1 MASFQC
7 PPEQLFVIYKIPSSH
22 GSRRKVGRY
31 KKRDCCALLIYGY
44 GLAVIFRRPIELR
57 LKICIASSAA
67 EEYSQTFVRDHI
79 NRLPG
84 EVLAISGDWPNL
96 RHNGHFILPKR
107 CRLGVRFS
115 KRFPLWVA
123 QRVEKAGE
131 NHLASFIK
139 RTEVTLAEFGTV
151 GAGLVRPCQIANVP
165 LVVHFHGY
173 DVYHRRTLEEYQKAY
188 QEMFQSAA
196 AFVVVSKAM
205 REEVVRLGAPREK
218 VHLNSC
224 GVDVLRFSPTN
235 AGSNPPH
242 FLAMGRFIEKKA
254 HFLTIL
260 AFERALRQ
268 CCDIRLSLAGDGP
281 LLDCCKQLVRA
292 LRLEEAVEF
301 ISVVNHDRV
310 PTLMR
315 SFRGFVQHSVTA
327 PSGDSEGN
335 PVAVMEAGAS
345 GLPVV
350 STKHAGIPDTVVHGE
365 TGLLSE
371 EMDID
376 SMADHMALLARDPDL
391 ASKLGENARVRIQ
404 SLYSMERSIQGLYG
418 ILETTTKGK
427 MS

>member
-1 MASFQC
+1 M
-7 PPEQLFVIYKIPSSH
+7 
-22 GSRRKVGRY
+22 
-31 KKRDCCALLIYGY
+31 
-44 GLAVIFRRPIELR
+44 
-57 LKICIASSAA
+57 KICVVSPAA

-79 NRLPG
+79 SRLPG
-84 EVLAISGDWPNL
+84 EVLPLRGEWPDL
-96 RHNGHFILPKR
+96 RHNGQFILPKR
-107 CRLGVRFS
+107 CRVGLRFS
-115 KRFPLWVA
+115 NRFPSWVTERI
-123 QRVEKAGE
+123 QKAGE
-131 NHLASFIK
+131 HHLALFIK
-139 RTEVTLAEFGTV
+139 RAEVTLAEFATV
-151 GAGLVRPCQIANVP
+151 GAGLVRPCRIAKVP

-173 DVYHRRTLEEYQKAY
+173 DAYDRKTLEKYQKEY
-188 QEMFQSAA
+188 QEMFLSAA

-205 REEVVRLGAPREK
+205 CEEVVRVGAPREK

-224 GVDVLRFSPTN
+224 GVDVLRFDSTD

-268 CCDIRLSLAGDGP
+268 CHDIRLSLAGDGP
-281 LLDCCKQLVRA
+281 LLDSCKQLVRA
-292 LRLEEAVEF
+292 LRLEE
-301 ISVVNHDRV
+301 VVDFVGVVGHDRV

-350 STKHAGIPDTVVHGE
+350 STKHAGISDTVAHGE
-365 TGLLSE
+365 TGLLSA

-376 SMADHMALLARDPDL
+376 SMANHIALLARDPGL
-391 ASKLGENARVRIQ
+391 ASTLGENARVRIQ
-404 SLYSMERSIQGLYG
+404 TFFSMDRSIQGLYS
-418 ILETTTKGK
+418 ILEKTANGK
-427 MS
+427 KS